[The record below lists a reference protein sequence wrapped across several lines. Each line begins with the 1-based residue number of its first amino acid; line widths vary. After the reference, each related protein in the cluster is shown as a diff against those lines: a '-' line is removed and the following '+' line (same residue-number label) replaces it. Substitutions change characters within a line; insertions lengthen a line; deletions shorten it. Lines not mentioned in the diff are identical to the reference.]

1 MIYPIFNT
9 SRGASSLGLLVLF
22 SFFCAALSAAPVPTG
37 SPPEGMQP
45 EDADGTVEAKSSKS
59 DEQKSWLITPTLA
72 ADPKLGTNLGGVIAY
87 LKQLDS
93 ESTPSMIGL
102 SVSYSD
108 TDSISG
114 GIGAQLYWGA
124 DSRRLTMLLGGA
136 QINNEYDDF
145 LGTGQAVETQDT
157 VHTMGFRYLHQLHK
171 AGWVAGIQGVSTTY
185 AVGADGLMD
194 GMLDLVGL
202 SGFDATGLGLV
213 LQHDTMDQQRTP
225 ESGHLLTF
233 HNFAYRETFGGESS
247 FDVGFADLRW
257 YRAIDRLS
265 SGRSN
270 RPPVLAL
277 QIKGRFTSD
286 APLSGYSSVSLPG
299 YTMGNYLSQHFTH
312 LLVDGR
318 FPLSRKLGLVAFGGV
333 GCQFGDDITGRDIDC
348 KDNTYP
354 SVGVGVSY
362 VLDEAASILIRLELA
377 KGKSD
382 NEAIYLRF
390 GHSF

>member
-1 MIYPIFNT
+1 MIYPIFKT

-22 SFFCAALSAAPVPTG
+22 SFFSAALSAAPVPTG

-45 EDADGTVEAKSSKS
+45 EDKDDTVEAKSSKS

-157 VHTMGFRYLHQLHK
+157 VHTVGFRYLHQLRK
-171 AGWVAGIQGVSTTY
+171 TGWFAGIQGVSTNY

-225 ESGHLLTF
+225 ESGHLLTL

-257 YRAIDRLS
+257 YRAIERLS

-270 RPPVLAL
+270 RPAVLAL

>member
-1 MIYPIFNT
+1 
-9 SRGASSLGLLVLF
+9 
-22 SFFCAALSAAPVPTG
+22 
-37 SPPEGMQP
+37 
-45 EDADGTVEAKSSKS
+45 
-59 DEQKSWLITPTLA
+59 
-72 ADPKLGTNLGGVIAY
+72 
-87 LKQLDS
+87 
-93 ESTPSMIGL
+93 
-102 SVSYSD
+102 
-108 TDSISG
+108 
-114 GIGAQLYWGA
+114 
-124 DSRRLTMLLGGA
+124 
-136 QINNEYDDF
+136 
-145 LGTGQAVETQDT
+145 
-157 VHTMGFRYLHQLHK
+157 
-171 AGWVAGIQGVSTTY
+171 
-185 AVGADGLMD
+185 
-194 GMLDLVGL
+194 
-202 SGFDATGLGLV
+202 
-213 LQHDTMDQQRTP
+213 
-225 ESGHLLTF
+225 
-233 HNFAYRETFGGESS
+233 
-247 FDVGFADLRW
+247 VGFADLRW